1 MSDVGLIAIIVA
13 FFGLAIWLVRVLGGL
28 ITSGDGDG
36 DGDGDADGPTDE
48 PSDTGE
54 GEVAGLGTID
64 PRKSR

>member
-28 ITSGDGDG
+28 IVSGDNDG
-36 DGDGDADGPTDE
+36 DGPTDE
-48 PSDTGE
+48 PPDTDGSSDTDK
-54 GEVAGLGTID
+54 GEVAGLATID